1 MVLPHNWPCPWRWD
15 CCQVLGSNLE
25 TLAAVLEVEVDAVLD
40 LVIRQP
46 TLLAS
51 QVREA

>member
-1 MVLPHNWPCPWRWD
+1 M
-15 CCQVLGSNLE
+15 LGSNLE